1 MRVFLRVALFSV
13 LVAVAALPVA
23 TITFAASKQPREAK
37 EPKEI
42 DDVDPRRAGWDAQD
56 SLDRYLYLWRNERF
70 DEMYDLAAST
80 LKEKK
85 SRESFVGTLDA
96 AKKDGV
102 RLEEYAVGEIP
113 QSKRAAARFSIPVR
127 MVFRHAGQ
135 GPGADATVKISKSIA
150 MVKEGDGWRVSGSVT
165 GSVSGPKKSG
175 KKKNSAGNS
184 SGGSIEGLIP

>member
-1 MRVFLRVALFSV
+1 MRFFLRVALFSV
-13 LVAVAALPVA
+13 LVAAAALPVA
-23 TITFAASKQPREAK
+23 TITLAASKQPREAK
-37 EPKEI
+37 EPKATKEI
-42 DDVDPRRAGWDAQD
+42 DDPRRAGWDAQD

-135 GPGADATVKISKSIA
+135 GPGADATLKISKSIA
-150 MVKEGDGWRVSGSVT
+150 MVKEGDGWRVS